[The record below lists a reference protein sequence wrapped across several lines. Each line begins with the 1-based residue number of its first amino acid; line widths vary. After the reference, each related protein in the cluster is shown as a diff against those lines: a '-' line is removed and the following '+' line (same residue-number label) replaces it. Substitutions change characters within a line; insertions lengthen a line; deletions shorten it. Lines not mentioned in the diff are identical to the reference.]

1 MAEEAKPWLAAGGT
15 GSQPGCWVLRL
26 SDLLRGDA
34 ANGEMVVKRVIFS
47 GILLIVLGIIVAWL
61 YRDTVKT

>member
-1 MAEEAKPWLAAGGT
+1 MVAK
-15 GSQPGCWVLRL
+15 Q
-26 SDLLRGDA
+26 
-34 ANGEMVVKRVIFS
+34 VIFS